1 MPKAGSAVVGVCGGY
16 ASGRQSAS
24 IKSISE
30 CIQSTNT
37 ISFSIRT
44 LSFFGL
50 RPTASKA
57 VKYRAVLHDANKN
70 ERKGEGDEPG
80 PGALVLGEV
89 DVVTGG
95 KQSNQTNNAADY
107 GLQQGG
113 AEPRFRQTTPSTGE
127 IPKTLMAAP
136 LKVLRRWKA

>member
-1 MPKAGSAVVGVCGGY
+1 M
-16 ASGRQSAS
+16 
-24 IKSISE
+24 
-30 CIQSTNT
+30 
-37 ISFSIRT
+37 
-44 LSFFGL
+44 
-50 RPTASKA
+50 
-57 VKYRAVLHDANKN
+57 LHDANKN

-113 AEPRFRQTTPSTGE
+113 AEPRFRQTTPSTGA
-127 IPKTLMAAP
+127 IPKTLIAAP
-136 LKVLRRWKA
+136 VPTTSQLWRPKAFEQQLPAKLRP